1 MYMSLFGTARGAA
14 SSKGLRP
21 SAGKSARPPST
32 MGRSTSRVLR
42 VRRLSV
48 CLSGCLE
55 FVPIRFLQPN
65 KMKKNTQLRPL
76 VDIEISQVDVQLGCP
91 GESNLAQIVIVWK
104 PLGTGQAPVRSCMKL
119 LPGPS
124 GHHLRLLSLQKPP
137 EETCWRV
144 QVQ

>member
-48 CLSGCLE
+48 CLSVWVFG
-55 FVPIRFLQPN
+55 IRPN
-65 KMKKNTQLRPL
+65 
-76 VDIEISQVDVQLGCP
+76 QV
-91 GESNLAQIVIVWK
+91 LATKQNEKEHSVASF
-104 PLGTGQAPVRSCMKL
+104 G
-119 LPGPS
+119 
-124 GHHLRLLSLQKPP
+124 
-137 EETCWRV
+137 
-144 QVQ
+144 